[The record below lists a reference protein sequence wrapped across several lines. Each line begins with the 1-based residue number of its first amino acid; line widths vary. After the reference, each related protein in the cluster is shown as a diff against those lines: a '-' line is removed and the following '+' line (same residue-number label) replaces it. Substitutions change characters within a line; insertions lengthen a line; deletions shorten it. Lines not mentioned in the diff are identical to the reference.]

1 MLLVRYL
8 LHFKTDRDIII
19 NKIQRKTS
27 GLGKG
32 DGTMLKD
39 VAENILDTLFW
50 IYLLWCLVVKGFTYC
65 LIRLII
71 IAPVV
76 YVATPFVVM
85 WLGYSD
91 EKKHPEKYKNRRKD
105 NFCYW
110 VDTDDNG

>member
-8 LHFKTDRDIII
+8 LYFKTDRDIII

-39 VAENILDTLFW
+39 VVVNVLKTLFW
-50 IYLLWCLVVKGFTYC
+50 IYLMWCLVVKGFTYC

-85 WLGYSD
+85 WLGYRE